1 MQVDFKD
8 LENMKLIEKGKSKK
22 LRRLHME
29 GVRVEVSVCEHSL
42 SIETK
47 INEFQVYMLN
57 M

>member
-29 GVRVEVSVCEHSL
+29 GVRVEVSVCEHSV